1 MIYGYEQPVQY
12 TPVEVF
18 NPTTANMVL
27 QSVGQYAQAL
37 QLEHERAL
45 QEEKD
50 FLKEY
55 GDFYSAVPGATEAYY
70 NESVGKV
77 RDAILKAQEAGI
89 DLTRSAEGRAA
100 LHRIITGV
108 NIGKLKQL
116 QQQKVAY
123 EDYKKS
129 LTDAVAKGLITP
141 EQAARKM
148 EWDGVSGFTATDRMG
163 NINQFNIGAFV
174 SPFENSESFIDRTFG
189 GIKDTYIG
197 QVGAFDV
204 NGVGREKLTQAL
216 GTNLEDWL
224 HTDGGRYAFEQYV
237 KNTTGVDMR
246 NLSKEDYAATFN
258 NKDLYNGFGNQIL
271 NQAAGKYEREQHKLN
286 ELDELREGYRLKNWY
301 DEQST
306 NREEQKAINVY
317 KATHPKEF
325 DNDGNPINNLDAT
338 EQSYARDMYD
348 SAIGKIF
355 GIDMYSASAAIA
367 DGSAGKQIF
376 DAEHNLLKS
385 NNYDTNKCIAAH
397 TVEGNVSSNAE
408 MVNVAKGGS
417 FGKGQGK
424 VTLNSKTQFLASA
437 LGGRKIYD
445 ASSITWNTAGY
456 AKNEKTRDD
465 EQEKNY
471 ELLNSAN
478 YFTVTSDVVGHLCS
492 AGQFRTYVRVIADNG
507 AIGYIRINVD
517 SNKKHA
523 GLYYSSISKDHNI
536 DLGYDKDS
544 SASIKQRDLIATKLY
559 TKSGGATNDGAIEP
573 EVQ

>member
-12 TPVEVF
+12 NPVEVF
-18 NPTTANMVL
+18 NPVTANMVL
-27 QSVGQYAQAL
+27 QSMGQYADVL
-37 QLEHERAL
+37 QKEHERAL
-45 QEEKD
+45 QEEKE

-55 GDFYSAVPGATEAYY
+55 GDFSSAVPGATEAFY

-77 RDAILKAQEAGI
+77 RNALAIAQQNGI
-89 DLTRSAEGRAA
+89 DLTRSPEGRAV
-100 LHRIITGV
+100 LSRIINSV
-108 NIGKLKQL
+108 NIGKLNQL
-116 QQQKVAY
+116 KQQKEAADVYNKTLQSLVANG
-123 EDYKKS
+123 K
-129 LTDAVAKGLITP
+129 ITP

-148 EWDGVSGFTATDRMG
+148 QWDGVSNFSAIDANGNVNQYPTAT
-163 NINQFNIGAFV
+163 I
-174 SPFENSESFIDRTFG
+174 SPFEDTNQFVDRIFG
-189 GIKDTYIG
+189 DIKDTYIG
-197 QVGAFDV
+197 LDGAFDV
-204 NGVGREKLTQAL
+204 NGVGMEKLKQAL

-237 KNTTGVDMR
+237 KNITGIDMG
-246 NLSKEDYAATFN
+246 NLSKEDYAATLN
-258 NKDLYNGFGNQIL
+258 NKDLYNSFGNQIL

-286 ELDELREGYRLKNWY
+286 ELYELREGYRLKNWY
-301 DEQST
+301 DEQSA

-385 NNYDTNKCIAAH
+385 NNYDANKCIAAH
-397 TVEGNVSSNAE
+397 TVSGNVGSNAE

-417 FGKGQGK
+417 FGKGQSK

-465 EQEKNY
+465 EQEKNH

-492 AGQFRTYVRVIADNG
+492 AGQFRTYVKVIANNG

-536 DLGYDKDS
+536 DLGYDKENF
-544 SASIKQRDLIATKLY
+544 ASIKQRDLIATKLY

>member
-12 TPVEVF
+12 NPVEVF
-18 NPTTANMVL
+18 NPVTANMVL
-27 QSVGQYAQAL
+27 QSMGQYADVL
-37 QLEHERAL
+37 QREHERAL
-45 QEEKD
+45 QEEKE

-55 GDFYSAVPGATEAYY
+55 GDFSSAVPGATEAFY

-77 RDAILKAQEAGI
+77 RNALAIAQQNGI
-89 DLTRSAEGRAA
+89 DLTRSPEGRAV
-100 LHRIITGV
+100 LSRIINSV
-108 NIGKLKQL
+108 NIGKLNQL
-116 QQQKVAY
+116 KQQKEAADVYNKTLQSLVANG
-123 EDYKKS
+123 K
-129 LTDAVAKGLITP
+129 ITP

-148 EWDGVSGFTATDRMG
+148 QWDGVSNFSAIDANGNVNQYPTAT
-163 NINQFNIGAFV
+163 I
-174 SPFENSESFIDRTFG
+174 SPFEDTNRFVDRIFG
-189 GIKDTYIG
+189 DIKDTYTG
-197 QVGAFDV
+197 PDGAFDV
-204 NGVGREKLTQAL
+204 NGVGMEKLKQAL

-237 KNTTGVDMR
+237 KNITGIDMG
-246 NLSKEDYAATFN
+246 NLSKEDYAATLN
-258 NKDLYNGFGNQIL
+258 NKDLYNSFGNQIL

-286 ELDELREGYRLKNWY
+286 ELYELREGYRLKNWY
-301 DEQST
+301 DEQSA

-338 EQSYARDMYD
+338 EQSYARDMYN

-355 GIDMYSASAAIA
+355 GIDMYSASAAVA

-385 NNYDTNKCIAAH
+385 NNYDANKCIAAH
-397 TVEGNVSSNAE
+397 TVEGNVGSNAE